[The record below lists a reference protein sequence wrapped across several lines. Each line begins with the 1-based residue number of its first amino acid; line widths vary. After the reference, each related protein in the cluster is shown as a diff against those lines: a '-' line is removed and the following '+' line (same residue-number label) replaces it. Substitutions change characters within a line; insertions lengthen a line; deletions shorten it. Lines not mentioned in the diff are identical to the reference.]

1 MRRPDAAHWRAAE
14 ELELKAM
21 SDRGVFGPRIL
32 VKDLSPEQRKKVIST
47 QWVYRLKNRD
57 GALLY
62 RARLVCRGDQQQEE
76 IDSYSPNL
84 NVKSLRVLCALAAQH
99 DLILENMDFETAY
112 LNAPTSSE
120 LYLRPAPGSLL
131 PGEEPYVVPLQRALY
146 GVRDSGKCWNDE
158 ITTSLTEFGLK
169 QSHYDPCV
177 FFMIAD
183 TKPTMIFE
191 LYTDDLISGHHASTE
206 TEYQEIKSAI
216 KKRYATRDVDLRL
229 NNFVGHRITQDLVAG
244 TVTLDQDEYIQSVLA
259 EFPSAKPV
267 PVPCK
272 DDAATKILPRD
283 APATDYPY
291 RRVLGRTRYACNTR
305 ADIAFA
311 QGFWERFSTAPGP
324 EHVSGVQYMLNYLA
338 AHPSAHLVY
347 RKDRDVKFLHI
358 NAFSDS
364 SWADCPATIPAPPKD
379 PSFALAKA

>member
-1 MRRPDAAHWRAAE
+1 
-14 ELELKAM
+14 M

-84 NVKSLRVLCALAAQH
+84 NVKSLRVICALAAQH

-158 ITTSLTEFGLK
+158 ITTSLTEFGL
-169 QSHYDPCV
+169 
-177 FFMIAD
+177 M
-183 TKPTMIFE
+183 
-191 LYTDDLISGHHASTE
+191 
-206 TEYQEIKSAI
+206 
-216 KKRYATRDVDLRL
+216 
-229 NNFVGHRITQDLVAG
+229 
-244 TVTLDQDEYIQSVLA
+244 
-259 EFPSAKPV
+259 
-267 PVPCK
+267 
-272 DDAATKILPRD
+272 
-283 APATDYPY
+283 
-291 RRVLGRTRYACNTR
+291 
-305 ADIAFA
+305 
-311 QGFWERFSTAPGP
+311 
-324 EHVSGVQYMLNYLA
+324 
-338 AHPSAHLVY
+338 
-347 RKDRDVKFLHI
+347 
-358 NAFSDS
+358 
-364 SWADCPATIPAPPKD
+364 
-379 PSFALAKA
+379 

>member
-62 RARLVCRGDQQQEE
+62 RARLVCRGDQQQEQ

-84 NVKSLRVLCALAAQH
+84 NVKSLRVICALAAQH

-191 LYTDDLISGHHASTE
+191 LYTDDLISGHHTPRRPSTSE
-206 TEYQEIKSAI
+206 SSLQSKN
-216 KKRYATRDVDLRL
+216 ATR
-229 NNFVGHRITQDLVAG
+229 
-244 TVTLDQDEYIQSVLA
+244 
-259 EFPSAKPV
+259 
-267 PVPCK
+267 
-272 DDAATKILPRD
+272 
-283 APATDYPY
+283 PATSIC
-291 RRVLGRTRYACNTR
+291 V
-305 ADIAFA
+305 
-311 QGFWERFSTAPGP
+311 STT
-324 EHVSGVQYMLNYLA
+324 L
-338 AHPSAHLVY
+338 
-347 RKDRDVKFLHI
+347 
-358 NAFSDS
+358 
-364 SWADCPATIPAPPKD
+364 
-379 PSFALAKA
+379 

>member
-1 MRRPDAAHWRAAE
+1 VRSSIALASSA
-14 ELELKAM
+14 
-21 SDRGVFGPRIL
+21 VVINN
-32 VKDLSPEQRKKVIST
+32 KK
-47 QWVYRLKNRD
+47 K
-57 GALLY
+57 
-62 RARLVCRGDQQQEE
+62 
-76 IDSYSPNL
+76 PNL

-146 GVRDSGKCWNDE
+146 GVRDSGKYWNEE

-206 TEYQEIKSAI
+206 TEYQRIKSAI
-216 KKRYATRDVDLRL
+216 KERYATRDVDLRL
-229 NNFVGHRITQDLVAG
+229 NNFVGHRITQNLAAG
-244 TVTLDQDEYIQSVLA
+244 TITLDQDEYIQSVLA
-259 EFPSAKPV
+259 EFPSAKSV

-291 RRVLGRTRYACNTR
+291 RRVPTHATL
-305 ADIAFA
+305 
-311 QGFWERFSTAPGP
+311 APT
-324 EHVSGVQYMLNYLA
+324 S
-338 AHPSAHLVY
+338 PS
-347 RKDRDVKFLHI
+347 RKDSGK
-358 NAFSDS
+358 DS
-364 SWADCPATIPAPPKD
+364 QRHLAPNTYLVC
-379 PSFALAKA
+379 STC